1 MCSGVF
7 YWMRRLRIRLPSE
20 LQGDRSIGP
29 WRCCLSS
36 ATHSKPGSGSQI
48 NSSLLTCASHFADYI
63 VDRHEKRQ
71 LCWARQAFSAF
82 DSGKNLFGFAL
93 TQSPFLQNFCN
104 LLRRNLTWYG
114 SGADIKDTEEY
125 ECIYVEECYS
135 GSAKLH
141 YRWVGMLAAVKTVCK
156 LGAYIES
163 ITFEVVTDHS
173 YL

>member
-1 MCSGVF
+1 MQGLVQIWKMCSDVF
-7 YWMRRLRIRLPSE
+7 YWMRRLKIRLPSE
-20 LQGDRSIGP
+20 LQGDRSVGP

-93 TQSPFLQNFCN
+93 TQSPFLQNFFN
-104 LLRRNLTWYG
+104 LLRRNLQRNMNVYM
-114 SGADIKDTEEY
+114 SKNVTEAQRSYTTAEW
-125 ECIYVEECYS
+125 ECWQ
-135 GSAKLH
+135 
-141 YRWVGMLAAVKTVCK
+141 RWRQCAN
-156 LGAYIES
+156 
-163 ITFEVVTDHS
+163 
-173 YL
+173 